1 MDNKKLYVGNLPW
14 SIRDEQLRELFSQ
27 FGEVVEAIVITERH
41 SGRSKGFG
49 FVTFSTDEEAQAA
62 VDAMHQKDLEG
73 RPLVVNVAKPK
84 ENRE

>member
-49 FVTFSTDEEAQAA
+49 FVTFSTEEEAQAA
-62 VDAMHQKDLEG
+62 VDAMHQKDVEG

>member
-14 SIRDEQLRELFSQ
+14 SIRDEQLRELFSE
-27 FGEVVEAIVITERH
+27 FGEVVEAIVVTERH
-41 SGRSKGFG
+41 SGRSRGFG
-49 FVTFSTDEEAQAA
+49 FVKFSTDGAAQAA
-62 VDAMHQKDLEG
+62 IEAMHQKDVEG

>member
-62 VDAMHQKDLEG
+62 VDAMHQKDVEG